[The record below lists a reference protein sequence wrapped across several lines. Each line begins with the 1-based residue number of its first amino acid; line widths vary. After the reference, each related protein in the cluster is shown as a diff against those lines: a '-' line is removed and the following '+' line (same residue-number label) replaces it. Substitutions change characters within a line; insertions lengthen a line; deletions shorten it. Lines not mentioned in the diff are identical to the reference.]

1 MRNRARQS
9 TSLSLVLL
17 ILLTLA
23 ISSCRT
29 FRPVDSRPAN
39 PRGYELTLI
48 LLSFDG
54 WRWDYHTKAPTPN
67 LRRLMARGTTVE
79 RLIPV
84 FPTKT
89 FPNHYTIVTGLYPEH
104 HGIVANSMRDP
115 VTGLSFSLRDRQ
127 AVEDA
132 RWWRGE
138 PIWVTAQRQGQRAA
152 TMFWPGSEAPV
163 GGVRPRYW
171 KRFDAALPNQARVD
185 QILAW
190 LDLPASERPT
200 FIAGYFSDTDQAG
213 HHAGPSSAEVRAA
226 IVALDRILGR
236 LLDGLEA
243 RRLLDV
249 VNVAVVSDH
258 GMTDVRSDRRIALDA
273 FLDLDTVDVVDVGPN
288 LGLTP
293 RTANVDDV
301 YRPLAN
307 AHPHLHVFRRAETP
321 AHWHYRD
328 NPRIPPI
335 VGVVDEGWQLLPS
348 LPRTRPAQP
357 VTFGTHGY
365 DPAVVSM
372 HGIFVAAG
380 PAFPRG
386 VQLAP
391 FESVHLYN
399 ALTATIGLS
408 PAPNDGDPDTAQLLL
423 AAKRPRE

>member
-1 MRNRARQS
+1 
-9 TSLSLVLL
+9 VLL
-17 ILLTLA
+17 ILVALA
-23 ISSCRT
+23 IPSCRT
-29 FRPVDSRPAN
+29 VHSLESGPPRPGSYKP
-39 PRGYELTLI
+39 TLI

-54 WRWDYHTKAPTPN
+54 WRWDYHTKASTPN

-104 HGIVANSMRDP
+104 HGIVANNMREP
-115 VTGLSFSLRDRQ
+115 ATGLSFSLGDRE

-152 TMFWPGSEAPV
+152 TMFWPGSEAPI

-171 KRFDAALPNQARVD
+171 KRFDATLPNEARVD

-190 LDLPASERPT
+190 LDLPDAERPT

-213 HHAGPSSAEVRAA
+213 HHAGPNSADVRAA

-243 RRLLDV
+243 RQLLDV
-249 VNVAVVSDH
+249 VNVVVVSDH
-258 GMTDVRSDRRIALDA
+258 GMAEVRADRLIALDA
-273 FLDLDTVDVVDVGPN
+273 YLDLDTVEIVDVGPN
-288 LGLTP
+288 LGLVPLTVS
-293 RTANVDDV
+293 ADDV
-301 YRPLAN
+301 YRRLAN
-307 AHPHLHVFRRAETP
+307 AHPHLHVFRREETP

-328 NPRIPPI
+328 NPRIPPM
-335 VGVVDEGWQLLPS
+335 VGVVDEGWELLPR
-348 LPRTRPAQP
+348 LPRTRPGQP
-357 VTFGTHGY
+357 VTFGSHGY

-380 PAFPRG
+380 PSFRRG
-386 VQLAP
+386 ATIASL
-391 FESVHLYN
+391 ESVHLYN
-399 ALTATIGLS
+399 ALAAAIGLR
-408 PAPNDGDPDTAQLLL
+408 PAPNDGDSEVARQLL
-423 AAKRPRE
+423 AAERLPK